1 MPRYSL
7 MVARFPYGGAEEM
20 ETTDYLM
27 KIAVELDRDKRFDVV
42 NMRVADTPITMTRNR
57 VFQRAIDLGMDY
69 LLIIDS
75 DMAPDIELGHDPNAK
90 PFLQTALD
98 FALAHQGPCIIGAPY
113 CGPTP
118 MENVYVFQWRKWSD
132 LDTEDF
138 SIEQYTREQ
147 ASLMSGVQKA
157 AALPTGL
164 MLIDV
169 RALKAMKKP
178 WTYYEYAN
186 DGPKCGSC
194 GQAGRGPEDDKISTE
209 DVTFTRDASLQGIGV
224 YCAWDSWAGH
234 VKRHVGRK
242 PRYFTSDVVA
252 KRMQAGI
259 LRGNQ
264 DGDRM
269 VDVAPPAWLKDK
281 LAAAEAAEKAKVE
294 SPTDAAIAV
303 VPPQELPPAVRP
315 INPAAAPGTIDGSEL
330 FRGLMADAAE
340 EARRNHPYHQR
351 FYGSTV
357 AATVRTPAAGA
368 LFTAQSGIVGNAGY
382 VELPSP
388 ELPPNAGAMTA
399 EELFTYDPLGSLNLL
414 IDTPPG

>member
-1 MPRYSL
+1 MPKYSL
-7 MVARFPYGGAEEM
+7 MVARFPYGGTEEQ

-75 DMAPDIELGHDPNAK
+75 DMAPDIELGTDPNAK
-90 PFLQTALD
+90 PFLQTAID
-98 FALAHQGPCIIGAPY
+98 FALSHQGPCIIAAPY
-113 CGPTP
+113 CGPPP

-132 LDTEDF
+132 LDTEDY

-147 ASLMSGVQKA
+147 ASLMSGIQKA
-157 AALPTGL
+157 SALPTGL

-186 DGPKCGSC
+186 DGAKCGKC
-194 GQAGRGPEDDKISTE
+194 GQAERGPEDDKISTE

-224 YCAWDSWAGH
+224 YCAWDCWAGH

-259 LRGNQ
+259 LRGTQ

-269 VDVAPPAWLKDK
+269 VDIAPPAWLKDR

-294 SPTDAAIAV
+294 SPTDAVMVA
-303 VPPQELPPAVRP
+303 VPPPAPSVRSVIEPNSGVLRQLMEDEAARVRSQLPFPMNGFA
-315 INPAAAPGTIDGSEL
+315 
-330 FRGLMADAAE
+330 
-340 EARRNHPYHQR
+340 
-351 FYGSTV
+351 GSTV
-357 AATVRTPAAGA
+357 AATVRAPAPGA
-368 LFTAQSGIVGNAGY
+368 QFSAQSGIVGHMGY
-382 VELPSP
+382 VELPP
-388 ELPPNAGAMTA
+388 AGELPPNVGSLTA
-399 EELFTYDPLGSLNLL
+399 DELFRYDPFNLDAL
-414 IDTPPG
+414 HLRVEHAP